1 MARISR
7 RAFVGA
13 ASGTVA
19 ALASPRSVAVPAP
32 STHDASGEQPVPG
45 REAFAL
51 DPAMAYLNNGS
62 LGPTP
67 TCVTARVRET
77 EARLELNPVG
87 MQWGR
92 IGDEA
97 DAARADV
104 ARFLGCRRDELA
116 VTRNTTEAMNAI
128 AEGVHLRPGD
138 RVLTTD
144 QEHPGGVVGWEHETR
159 YRGVVIDRVSLPE
172 ATTPDQMVVEAFAA
186 RLAPRTRVISVSHVT
201 YTTGQCLPI
210 QALAVLAESAGCLLV
225 VDGAQAAGAIP
236 VDLAGLGCHAY
247 ATSAHKW
254 MLAPKGT
261 GLLFVRESA
270 RSRIQPLLLRDGP
283 GVYTATTGTRHLP
296 GIVGLGAAAS
306 WMERLG
312 MARVQSHA
320 DQLRTRL
327 LAWVDGPA
335 RRRRGLGVLSPRAPA
350 ATAGIVTL
358 ALPVDLRAAE
368 VTERLQREFGVVVRA
383 VTVSQQEALRI
394 SLHVYNQRSDVDRLV
409 EGLNRILRDN
419 A

>member
-144 QEHPGGVVGWEHETR
+144 QEHPVKSG
-159 YRGVVIDRVSLPE
+159 S
-172 ATTPDQMVVEAFAA
+172 
-186 RLAPRTRVISVSHVT
+186 
-201 YTTGQCLPI
+201 
-210 QALAVLAESAGCLLV
+210 
-225 VDGAQAAGAIP
+225 
-236 VDLAGLGCHAY
+236 
-247 ATSAHKW
+247 
-254 MLAPKGT
+254 
-261 GLLFVRESA
+261 
-270 RSRIQPLLLRDGP
+270 
-283 GVYTATTGTRHLP
+283 
-296 GIVGLGAAAS
+296 
-306 WMERLG
+306 
-312 MARVQSHA
+312 
-320 DQLRTRL
+320 
-327 LAWVDGPA
+327 
-335 RRRRGLGVLSPRAPA
+335 
-350 ATAGIVTL
+350 
-358 ALPVDLRAAE
+358 
-368 VTERLQREFGVVVRA
+368 
-383 VTVSQQEALRI
+383 
-394 SLHVYNQRSDVDRLV
+394 
-409 EGLNRILRDN
+409 
-419 A
+419 